1 MLHTIAI
8 ILITLGIEWFIR
20 KYKNQ
25 IQIKFSK
32 YVYWILTSIFL
43 FLFGILIGTLINS
56 KGEELGSWADW
67 VSGIGTIGAFIWG
80 IIAITKQTNIQ
91 RALDIESQR
100 PQFSFERTM
109 NIQKGELVL
118 RPDIEGDTTPKKI
131 KDRLNNNEGF
141 LFRLTNISENPIY
154 SMKVILDYNF
164 DRENVYAFHGMPK
177 ESSIVLVPTKFIKN
191 WQEILVK
198 FRSSAGETGYIYC
211 MAGNSATYYFVKDK
225 NAAVSTYGN
234 DKLISQNDEI
244 IQLFDEKFEDSK
256 SSSVMFKANRSIR
269 KEDK

>member
-56 KGEELGSWADW
+56 KGEEIGSWADW

-191 WQEILVK
+191 WQEILIK

-225 NAAVSTYGN
+225 NAAVSTHGN